1 MTYELLA
8 AQKATGNT
16 LNLTNSTTQVV
27 WSTQRTGQPG
37 N

>member
-27 WSTQRTGQPG
+27 CLPSAPVSRA